1 MSAPR
6 DFAELFTSSASWLKG
21 EGPHADMVLS
31 TRIRLARNLRDVP
44 FTHRA
49 RDEQL
54 HGVLASVASATQ
66 ASKALAGGLLLKMQ
80 ECTPIERQVLVE
92 RHVDAARPT
101 TTSTARWTTRSRTR
115 SATSRHAPRMRARG
129 FGPRS

>member
-6 DFAELFTSSASWLKG
+6 DFAELFSRPASWLKG

-31 TRIRLARNLRDVP
+31 TRIRLARNLSDVP

-54 HGVLASVASATQ
+54 HGVLAAVSSAVQ
-66 ASKALAGGLLLKMQ
+66 PSKSLAGGLLSTSSPQTLNDSSQGSAML
-80 ECTPIERQVLVE
+80 TPSPRRKVRRERE
-92 RHVDAARPT
+92 
-101 TTSTARWTTRSRTR
+101 
-115 SATSRHAPRMRARG
+115 
-129 FGPRS
+129 